1 MDPVWKNWVCNGGD
15 NSGTSCTPGGEEC
28 GGRGQCTT
36 EPLTSIAC
44 IRYQNGPDELGT
56 AAGFFG
62 TAETRQ
68 QLIVAQ
74 ESTFREEYPEGVY
87 DLVPIKGFI
96 IWDSHAFNPTTVEQ
110 WMNLEFAAPDE
121 LLYARQQIF
130 DADDIFGMGRIEAFE
145 STEECSTFTIPQYG
159 RLLSLSTHTHR
170 YGKQFRV
177 WYPPN
182 TPCFGD
188 ATPCAA
194 KAASATPV
202 PSTAA

>member
-1 MDPVWKNWVCNGGD
+1 
-15 NSGTSCTPGGEEC
+15 
-28 GGRGQCTT
+28 
-36 EPLTSIAC
+36 
-44 IRYQNGPDELGT
+44 
-56 AAGFFG
+56 
-62 TAETRQ
+62 
-68 QLIVAQ
+68 
-74 ESTFREEYPEGVY
+74 
-87 DLVPIKGFI
+87 
-96 IWDSHAFNPTTVEQ
+96 
-110 WMNLEFAAPDE
+110 MNLEFAAPDE

-188 ATPCAA
+188 APDNNCEPPTKDPDYVSYDYADPLYQRFDGDEVLEFDGGGEEERTFKYCSVWRLRRLSPRWRRDDGGANVHPSGLVLHQGA
-194 KAASATPV
+194 LATRSALWV
-202 PSTAA
+202 C